1 MPRLR
6 AFFASREANLPSK
19 SEADLPEKPTSAHAD
34 VQDEVT
40 DGGHQV
46 ASKAADSES
55 DSGDSWPPLDAGDE
69 AREGDRADLN
79 SDSGDSWP
87 PLDAGDEAR
96 EGDRADLNSC
106 EKLEAD
112 LPELATDVA
121 DVADVPLSDGGH
133 QVASKAADS
142 ESDSGESWPP
152 LDAGEEAR
160 ESDKAD
166 VNREEARASDRAD
179 VNSDSD
185 ESWPPLDAVNLSEML
200 ETDVAE
206 APTVP
211 DVAEAPTVPDVQVSD
226 LQGAEAQDDGA
237 DSNSDSDESWPP
249 LDAVNQS
256 EMLETD
262 VAEAPIVPD
271 VAEAPTVPDVQV
283 SDLQGAEAQEDGA
296 DSNSESGDSL
306 PPLEFIP
313 KSEQENVEVLGPGD
327 LVQLVD
333 LRMTDLNGEQGYILR
348 LVPGHKE
355 ERVEVKMLSTGKMLS
370 VKRSNVRS
378 VAAQQERSQRSQRAE
393 RTPRSRSEPRPLRR
407 GDEVVV
413 QGLTKAVEYNGQRA
427 LVTEIVSSAPGRVTV
442 ELLRSGRQMSLR
454 RDKLRVMVELSE
466 SEDEDD
472 EDLADLP
479 PLRCIRPKM
488 TAESKF
494 QIGQK
499 VWLHMK
505 QKPEYHGQ
513 QVFVLPS
520 DPLKGTG
527 VMATVQLSNGKRI
540 ITKESHLKEDP
551 PEPLSKG
558 SKGSKVKGRKK
569 REI

>member
-1 MPRLR
+1 M
-6 AFFASREANLPSK
+6 
-19 SEADLPEKPTSAHAD
+19 
-34 VQDEVT
+34 
-40 DGGHQV
+40 
-46 ASKAADSES
+46 
-55 DSGDSWPPLDAGDE
+55 
-69 AREGDRADLN
+69 
-79 SDSGDSWP
+79 
-87 PLDAGDEAR
+87 
-96 EGDRADLNSC
+96 
-106 EKLEAD
+106 
-112 LPELATDVA
+112 
-121 DVADVPLSDGGH
+121 
-133 QVASKAADS
+133 
-142 ESDSGESWPP
+142 
-152 LDAGEEAR
+152 
-160 ESDKAD
+160 
-166 VNREEARASDRAD
+166 
-179 VNSDSD
+179 
-185 ESWPPLDAVNLSEML
+185 
-200 ETDVAE
+200 
-206 APTVP
+206 
-211 DVAEAPTVPDVQVSD
+211 
-226 LQGAEAQDDGA
+226 
-237 DSNSDSDESWPP
+237 
-249 LDAVNQS
+249 
-256 EMLETD
+256 
-262 VAEAPIVPD
+262 
-271 VAEAPTVPDVQV
+271 
-283 SDLQGAEAQEDGA
+283 
-296 DSNSESGDSL
+296 

-378 VAAQQERSQRSQRAE
+378 VAARQERSQRSSRA
-393 RTPRSRSEPRPLRR
+393 PRSRSEPRPLRR

-427 LVTEIVSSAPGRVTV
+427 LVTEIESAPGRVTV

-520 DPLKGTG
+520 DPLKTVG

-540 ITKESHLKEDP
+540 ITKESHLKEEP
-551 PEPLSKG
+551 PEPSGSKG
-558 SKGSKVKGRKK
+558 STGSKVKGRKK

>member
-19 SEADLPEKPTSAHAD
+19 QSEADLPEKPTSAQDLAD

-46 ASKAADSES
+46 ASKAADSE
-55 DSGDSWPPLDAGDE
+55 
-69 AREGDRADLN
+69 

-152 LDAGEEAR
+152 LDAGEARESDRVDLKSCEKLEVDLPELAADVADVADVPLSDGGHQVASKAADSESCLDCDSGESWPPLDAGEEAR

-185 ESWPPLDAVNLSEML
+185 ESWPPLDAVNQSEML

-226 LQGAEAQDDGA
+226 LQGAEAQG
-237 DSNSDSDESWPP
+237 
-249 LDAVNQS
+249 
-256 EMLETD
+256 
-262 VAEAPIVPD
+262 
-271 VAEAPTVPDVQV
+271 
-283 SDLQGAEAQEDGA
+283 DGA

-378 VAAQQERSQRSQRAE
+378 VAAQQERSQRSSRA
-393 RTPRSRSEPRPLRR
+393 PRSRSEPRPLRR

-427 LVTEIVSSAPGRVTV
+427 LVTEIESAPGRVTV

-466 SEDEDD
+466 TEDEDD
-472 EDLADLP
+472 EDLTDLP

-520 DPLKGTG
+520 DPLKTVG

-540 ITKESHLKEDP
+540 ITKESHLKEEP
-551 PEPLSKG
+551 PEPLSGSKG
-558 SKGSKVKGRKK
+558 STGSKVKGRKK

>member
-1 MPRLR
+1 
-6 AFFASREANLPSK
+6 
-19 SEADLPEKPTSAHAD
+19 
-34 VQDEVT
+34 
-40 DGGHQV
+40 
-46 ASKAADSES
+46 
-55 DSGDSWPPLDAGDE
+55 
-69 AREGDRADLN
+69 
-79 SDSGDSWP
+79 
-87 PLDAGDEAR
+87 
-96 EGDRADLNSC
+96 
-106 EKLEAD
+106 
-112 LPELATDVA
+112 
-121 DVADVPLSDGGH
+121 
-133 QVASKAADS
+133 VASKAADS

-185 ESWPPLDAVNLSEML
+185 ESWPPLDAVNQSEML

-206 APTVP
+206 APT
-211 DVAEAPTVPDVQVSD
+211 
-226 LQGAEAQDDGA
+226 
-237 DSNSDSDESWPP
+237 
-249 LDAVNQS
+249 
-256 EMLETD
+256 
-262 VAEAPIVPD
+262 VPD

-378 VAAQQERSQRSQRAE
+378 VAAQQERSQRSSRA
-393 RTPRSRSEPRPLRR
+393 PRSRSEPRPLRR

-466 SEDEDD
+466 TEDEDD
-472 EDLADLP
+472 EDLTDLP

-540 ITKESHLKEDP
+540 ITKESHLKEEP
-551 PEPLSKG
+551 PEPLSGSKG
-558 SKGSKVKGRKK
+558 STGSKVKGRKK